1 MAIGIGSISNS
12 KTKTCFDVVIISLKY
27 NIIICVFQ
35 ETFGIKII
43 KSHHEAI
50 VFFINVCVEIIVFLK
65 KSIQRGSW
73 PQ

>member
-12 KTKTCFDVVIISLKY
+12 NTKTCFDVVTISLKY
-27 NIIICVFQ
+27 NIIIYVFQ

-50 VFFINVCVEIIVFLK
+50 VFL
-65 KSIQRGSW
+65 
-73 PQ
+73 